1 VPVSVNLTAVD
12 IHDQGLPDRVAAV
25 LHEEGLEPHLLV
37 IELTEDS
44 LVTDPQAATRV
55 LRALRTLGVRI
66 SLDDFGTGYCSLSY
80 LRQLP
85 VDEVKLDRSFT
96 DGVGI
101 DAAADAVIEHTVGL
115 VHALGLQ
122 LVAEGVEDLLT
133 ADRLRE
139 LGCDTGQGFLWARPQ
154 PVDDL
159 LSSVFLHSF
168 GGDDDGPVGPRSQA
182 REAAVVGLVH
192 NR

>member
-1 VPVSVNLTAVD
+1 
-12 IHDQGLPDRVAAV
+12 VAAA
-25 LHEEGLEPHLLV
+25 LREEDVEPSQLV
-37 IELTEDS
+37 VELTEDS
-44 LVTDPQAATRV
+44 LVTDPEAAASV
-55 LRALRTLGVRI
+55 LGALRTLGVRI

-96 DGVGI
+96 DGVGV

-159 LSSVFLHSF
+159 LSTVFLSSYAA
-168 GGDDDGPVGPRSQA
+168 DDESATGPTGSDRTDTSQA
-182 REAAVVGLVH
+182 PSHVP
-192 NR
+192 